1 MTDRT
6 YPFLQEFKVSE
17 NYDFTDKIDLN
28 EINYRIAFSFV
39 GASTKKLK
47 DDPRYVK
54 ILART
59 VRRVDTKLS
68 ETILGLHKCTDKDWE
83 QFYPIAP

>member
-1 MTDRT
+1 MIDRT

-17 NYDFTDKIDLN
+17 HFDFRDKLDLN
-28 EINYRIAFSFV
+28 KNNYRIAFSFV
-39 GASTKKLK
+39 NAHSKNLK

-54 ILART
+54 ILACT